1 MYYTS
6 KKNNVLC
13 IFVNVYIHS
22 CASAKMQTKEEHT
35 IMSKWL
41 WKCACSIYSRC
52 GCTHFNTTCTHTHTH
67 IYIYIYIYIYSF
79 FFILHI
85 YIYIYI
91 HSSSFYIYIFF
102 LFYLKLIATRK
113 QLIIAKMQLSFWL
126 LYIKLFLAVFWHCLH
141 SSTQQKFILYMTVYN
156 KGDMFSL

>member
-85 YIYIYI
+85 YIYIY
-91 HSSSFYIYIFF
+91 SFFFILHIYILPI
-102 LFYLKLIATRK
+102 LFKANCNKKTTHHRQNAT
-113 QLIIAKMQLSFWL
+113 
-126 LYIKLFLAVFWHCLH
+126 LFLVVIYKTF
-141 SSTQQKFILYMTVYN
+141 SSCFLTLFTLKYSTEVYIIYD
-156 KGDMFSL
+156 GV